1 MSATDLAEVLTRYVT
16 FVRATG
22 IGPESPVMKVSAI
35 LAFTDTEVAPPPPP
49 CGFPWRLPG
58 PGARGSGDG
67 TGETAPPV
75 THSPVPS

>member
-1 MSATDLAEVLTRYVT
+1 VRTAGNHPETGPAVAVTR
-16 FVRATG
+16 
-22 IGPESPVMKVSAI
+22 I

-49 CGFPWRLPG
+49 CGFPWRLTG
-58 PGARGSGDG
+58 PAARGSGDG